1 MKKYG
6 WNRVRKGPAKNKRLS
21 NYYVKSKSR
30 RFSCSSCYVDVL
42 KRQGYKKIDIIKFY
56 KNNFGEFGPS
66 NKAIS
71 MLYEFGPSNEA
82 ISMLY
87 NSIYD
92 HFDVDISEADTL
104 ILGEL
109 SCESDLDC

>member
-21 NYYVKSKSR
+21 NYYVKSKAR
-30 RFSCSSCYVDVL
+30 RFSCSSFYVNVL

-66 NKAIS
+66 NKY
-71 MLYEFGPSNEA
+71 L
-82 ISMLY
+82 SMLY
-87 NSIYD
+87 NSFYD

>member
-21 NYYVKSKSR
+21 NYYVKNKAR
-30 RFSCSSCYVDVL
+30 RFSCSSFYVNVL

-56 KNNFGEFGPS
+56 KHSFGKFGPS
-66 NKAIS
+66 NKYLS
-71 MLYEFGPSNEA
+71 MW
-82 ISMLY
+82 Y
-87 NSIYD
+87 NSFYD

>member
-30 RFSCSSCYVDVL
+30 RFSSSSFYIDVL

-71 MLYEFGPSNEA
+71 MLY
-82 ISMLY
+82 
-87 NSIYD
+87 NSFYD

-109 SCESDLDC
+109 SCESDLDR